1 MQVVYTVSIPGI
13 ILWAF
18 GVPFLAFYM
27 LKRFLKQMSDA
38 EFHSDPAIY
47 NQLQK
52 RFKLR
57 LGFLTQGYTDEYY
70 YWEVV

>member
-18 GVPFLAFYM
+18 GVPLLAFYM
-27 LKRFLKQMSDA
+27 LKRFLKQMADA

-47 NQLQK
+47 N
-52 RFKLR
+52 
-57 LGFLTQGYTDEYY
+57 
-70 YWEVV
+70 

>member
-1 MQVVYTVSIPGI
+1 MEVVYSVSAPGI

-18 GVPFLAFYM
+18 GVPLLAFYM

-57 LGFLTQGYTDEYY
+57 LGFLTQGYTEEYY